1 MGLKSS
7 LPATP
12 KPGKVPAPLGL
23 AGLLLVGNITGPF
36 PSFKVPFPSV
46 FWSQLPTSPFLLG
59 VPNSLEESPGLL
71 LGHLLH
77 PPSVPPVPILTL
89 SLSVPTDGP
98 GPASLPGCPGGG
110 WPLSRRS
117 GAANSLRPALP
128 TRPGSPRALL
138 LRTAPRVVQRCCP
151 WGVRSPRGEFLREGG
166 RLKIVA
172 RGAGPFSFSFGPCML
187 PHSGLRGGQE
197 GPFLGLL
204 VSPSL
209 RPSTTPSPSLCH
221 REPRGRKG
229 PELKGFCSGE
239 YPGSRAGKPPA
250 LLSAKC
256 LTGRAGQR
264 ASAQTPQYVSYYFTA
279 PSHLVQSGS
288 INAGSGGWS
297 GRLRPRK
304 LAPLPALPAGWVAGT
319 AAGRETELQ
328 EGGDDPPDRL
338 LESPA
343 SARRPAGRVPGGVG
357 SLRPTLFSPAA
368 APV

>member
-1 MGLKSS
+1 MFC
-7 LPATP
+7 P
-12 KPGKVPAPLGL
+12 
-23 AGLLLVGNITGPF
+23 
-36 PSFKVPFPSV
+36 
-46 FWSQLPTSPFLLG
+46 QLPTSPFLLG
-59 VPNSLEESPGLL
+59 VSNSLEESPGLL

-77 PPSVPPVPILTL
+77 SPSVPPVPILTL

-98 GPASLPGCPGGG
+98 GSASLPGCPGGS

-117 GAANSLRPALP
+117 GAANSPRPALP

-172 RGAGPFSFSFGPCML
+172 RGAGPFSFSFGPCVL

-229 PELKGFCSGE
+229 PELKGFCSCE
-239 YPGSRAGKPPA
+239 YPGRRAGKPPA

-256 LTGRAGQR
+256 LTGRAGQG

-279 PSHLVQSGS
+279 PSHLVQSGI

-297 GRLRPRK
+297 GRLGPRK

-319 AAGRETELQ
+319 ASGRGTELQ

-338 LESPA
+338 PESPA
-343 SARRPAGRVPGGVG
+343 SARRPAGRIPGGVG
-357 SLRPTLFSPAA
+357 SSRPRLFSPVA